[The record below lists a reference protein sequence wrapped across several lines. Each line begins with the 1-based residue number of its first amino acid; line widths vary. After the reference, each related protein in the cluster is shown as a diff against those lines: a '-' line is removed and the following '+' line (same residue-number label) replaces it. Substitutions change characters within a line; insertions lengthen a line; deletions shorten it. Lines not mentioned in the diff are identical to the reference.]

1 MTGKARSMAT
11 MAPLM
16 KSHKAL
22 ILALTLASG
31 IAVYPAGQH
40 AAAAEPFSA
49 DQKSALDTA
58 IRDYILAHPEV
69 IVESLNA
76 MQVRQELAEKERQRT
91 ALAHMQEQLTG
102 NENDPVIGNP
112 DGDVTVVEFFDY
124 QCGYCKRMI
133 DPVMQLLKQDPQ
145 VRWVMKEFPIL
156 GPASVTAAHAS
167 IAARKQGAYSEFHVA
182 LMKYRGRL
190 SDAVVFQTALEVG
203 LDLDQLKADMS
214 SPETGK
220 TIQDATNLARA
231 LGVNGTPAFVIG
243 GELLPG
249 AVSLDTLVEQ
259 IEAARNG

>member
-1 MTGKARSMAT
+1 MAT

-22 ILALTLASG
+22 VLALALASG
-31 IAVYPAGQH
+31 IAVYPASQH
-40 AAAAEPFSA
+40 AAAAEPFSP

-58 IRDYILAHPEV
+58 IRDYIMAHPEV

-76 MQVRQELAEKERQRT
+76 MQARQELVEKERQRA
-91 ALAHMQEQLTG
+91 ALAHMQGQITG

-124 QCGYCKRMI
+124 QCGYCKRMV

-190 SDAVVFQTALEVG
+190 SDAVVFQTAREVG
-203 LDLDQLKADMS
+203 LDLEQLKTDMA
-214 SPETGK
+214 SPETGQ
-220 TIQDATNLARA
+220 TIRDATNLART

-243 GELLPG
+243 GEILPG

>member
-1 MTGKARSMAT
+1 MAT
-11 MAPLM
+11 MAPL
-16 KSHKAL
+16 KKTHKAL

-31 IAVYPAGQH
+31 IALYPASQR
-40 AAAAEPFSA
+40 AAAAEPFSP

-58 IRDYILAHPEV
+58 IRDYILANPEV

-76 MQVRQELAEKERQRT
+76 MQARQEIVEKERQRA
-91 ALAHMQEQLTG
+91 ALAQLQGQITG
-102 NENDPVIGNP
+102 NDNDPVIGNP

-133 DPVMQLLKQDPQ
+133 DPVMQLLKQDPN

-167 IAARKQGAYSEFHVA
+167 IAADKQGAYSEFHVA

-190 SDAVVFQTALEVG
+190 SDAVVFQTAREVG
-203 LDLDQLKADMS
+203 LDLDKLKADMA

-220 TIQDATNLARA
+220 TIRDATVLART
-231 LGVNGTPAFVIG
+231 LGINGTPAFVIG
-243 GELLPG
+243 GEVLPG

-259 IEAARNG
+259 IEAARKG

>member
-1 MTGKARSMAT
+1 MAA

-31 IAVYPAGQH
+31 IAVYPASQQVV
-40 AAAAEPFSA
+40 AAEPFSL

-58 IRDYILAHPEV
+58 IRDYIMAHPEV

-76 MQVRQELAEKERQRT
+76 MQARQELAETERQRT
-91 ALAHMQEQLTG
+91 ALAHMQGQITG

-112 DGDVTVVEFFDY
+112 NGDITVVEFFDY
-124 QCGYCKRMI
+124 QCGYCKRMV

-167 IAARKQGAYSEFHVA
+167 IAARKQGAYGEFHVA

-190 SDAVVFQTALEVG
+190 SDNVVFQTALEVG
-203 LDLDQLKADMS
+203 LDLDQLKADMAS
-214 SPETGK
+214 SETGE
-220 TIQDATNLARA
+220 TIRDATNLARA
-231 LGVNGTPAFVIG
+231 LGINGTPAFVIG

-259 IEAARNG
+259 IEAARKG